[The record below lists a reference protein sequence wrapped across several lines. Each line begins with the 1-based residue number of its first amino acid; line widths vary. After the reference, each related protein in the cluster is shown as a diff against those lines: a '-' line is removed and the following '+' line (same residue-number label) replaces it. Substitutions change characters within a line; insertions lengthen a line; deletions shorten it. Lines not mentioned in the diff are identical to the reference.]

1 MKLNQG
7 LTSSLC
13 AENRGKECYI
23 VDIQNPFETQSI
35 MWLYKVFQ
43 NGLVFVSLVAGIAV
57 TSHMVYCRAAKC
69 RNWLTV
75 FTTVVTGFFHMIT
88 CLYLLGLSE
97 LSGHSELPHGGQ
109 PDCVDYSP
117 TANVANVIILT
128 LVAVN
133 VIRQNF
139 SAPWKY
145 SAMVLQVLLSSTG
158 LLILT
163 RNSANQS
170 SDMRQDVFIE
180 LGKREGSPH
189 IDVFWSVCQ
198 KLVSDEKLT
207 LFCEYG
213 LIYIPVAV
221 TFLLVWYKT
230 YRRTGDIAL
239 IRVKVLDANCG
250 TEGTSFHPCICT
262 KLNTAFVAIIF
273 YSFIVIFIGRP
284 AMIIYGHLTSGYY
297 RDILPSLLQTV
308 MYCFLCSEYIMWCY
322 RIDKVRPGLKSVKS
336 GTVFNV

>member
-1 MKLNQG
+1 
-7 LTSSLC
+7 
-13 AENRGKECYI
+13 
-23 VDIQNPFETQSI
+23 

-57 TSHMVYCRAAKC
+57 TGHMVYCRAAKC
-69 RNWLTV
+69 RNWPTV

-97 LSGHSELPHGGQ
+97 LSGHSELPHGGR

-117 TANVANVIILT
+117 TANVANVVILT

-133 VIRQNF
+133 VIKQNF
-139 SAPWKY
+139 SSSWKKY
-145 SAMVLQVLLSSTG
+145 SAMVVQIFLSVTG

-163 RNSANQS
+163 RHSAYQS

-198 KLVSDEKLT
+198 KLVSKEIFT
-207 LFCEYG
+207 VSCEYG
-213 LIYIPVAV
+213 LIYCPVAV

-230 YRRTGDIAL
+230 YRRTG
-239 IRVKVLDANCG
+239 G
-250 TEGTSFHPCICT
+250 E
-262 KLNTAFVAIIF
+262 
-273 YSFIVIFIGRP
+273 FI
-284 AMIIYGHLTSGYY
+284 YL
-297 RDILPSLLQTV
+297 
-308 MYCFLCSEYIMWCY
+308 
-322 RIDKVRPGLKSVKS
+322 
-336 GTVFNV
+336 